1 MCIYLC
7 ELCVHVYIAWLG
19 VCVCVCV
26 CVCVSVC
33 VSPIYNHFIHHIGYS
48 SMVHVP
54 TFTKFSFPLQGRQ

>member
-33 VSPIYNHFIHHIGYS
+33 ECVCVTY
-48 SMVHVP
+48 
-54 TFTKFSFPLQGRQ
+54 LQSLDTPYWL